1 MYKTY
6 KYIKN
11 HFEHY
16 KEIFIFKKLCFLR
29 IKTTF
34 ILGAG
39 LELKSVYIIFLVLNG
54 ILLVL

>member
-39 LELKSVYIIFLVLNG
+39 LE
-54 ILLVL
+54 

>member
-39 LELKSVYIIFLVLNG
+39 LELKKRIYN
-54 ILLVL
+54 